1 MSAAPF
7 KVKAVYEYK
16 SAEPDDLNFPNGQII
31 TVTVVEDDDWY
42 TGNYVDGS
50 GSLKEGLFPKNFVE
64 KYEPA
69 IPSRPKRVQPKADTP
84 AEAPVPVAANQ
95 QTEDHAPSRSMVEAP
110 HEPEPVVIPAASP
123 PTQAAV
129 KSPPAPEPAVAVGKP
144 AGGKPPPPV
153 AEKPS
158 SNSFRDRIAAF
169 NKTAAAPPTPF
180 KPATQN
186 SSTGFIRKPF
196 VAPPPSKDSYVPS
209 PRAPPPQKIYRRD
222 EDPEM
227 AREEH
232 TTASE
237 RAAEVTAAPE
247 ENGDA
252 PKPLTLKERMA
263 LLQKQQLEQAQR
275 HAEGVQKKEK
285 TKRPKKPRM
294 DSVEDAD
301 VAETNTAAPIER
313 VQSNETLGKRSVEFA
328 DDEAGPLRG
337 NSKTSQDRHAVATPP
352 PPSRELVSDTNDAD
366 DSGAGDTEDAQE
378 TSTEEERPKSKH
390 GAGEHTSGA
399 FTEEPESTEHHRD
412 AEPADEDEEEEAD
425 DTDEDPEVKRR
436 REIRDR
442 MAKMSGG
449 MGMMGM
455 FGPPGGMAGPSSA
468 RKPKASA
475 EKSRQQSSQHPPQE
489 EMLSAPPVP
498 VMAMPGM
505 TKPPPPPATES
516 SGDDDYAQPKL
527 QGNDPQNLSDGEEEL
542 PIAPIRRS
550 ATDRTVPPVP
560 QTRGLPSQPAN
571 DASGNPSTERPGPTR
586 ADSQDSASAPPP
598 PARLTRP
605 PAEEHADSPRPQSK
619 GGPPALP
626 PAPPRRPTEPT
637 QLDTSP
643 ALSPTAENKRFSRGP
658 PPVPMSPITASPQVR
673 APPPPPP
680 GQPPSRRSTN
690 DSRLSSSRPLVQSD
704 SEEET
709 TEYEGDIDTDIGNTE
724 KHKAALKAHNRD
736 SSLDEDTLTDE
747 ASSKSPISPPG
758 RTVPPVPNASAPR
771 DGPPPPPPQ
780 HAPVRK
786 STEAPRLAPPPV
798 PPPKEEVDD
807 GEYDP
812 FKYNQ
817 PINPAPSRSTYAP
830 VLASPVEEAEQD
842 GMYDPTPTATR
853 SIPQPPTDRSPPPPP
868 LSTAPLM
875 SGGIGQ
881 PPMQEPRT
889 PIQASR
895 PSMQGGRPST
905 HNNRPSLDEQGR
917 DHTIMATDIDLGHS
931 SMWWT
936 HPNTPPPSLQSQQDV
951 LYEIESSTSTKR
963 GGKASTTTDI
973 YVLYPDYSQTS
984 IHCTFDPSD
993 PQQALLE
1000 QKHDRPPPLPRK
1012 DQLEAASSQ
1021 FGSAIA
1027 SSAATKLHSTAGD
1040 GTSQSFVLELL
1051 KPLSTQALM
1060 PIGTRSFG
1068 ALVYA
1073 NMANTSIQ
1081 VFDEIRPGDIV
1092 TFRNT
1097 KFNGKH
1103 GPMHQKYSAEAGMG
1117 GKEHV
1122 AVVAE
1127 WDGTKK
1133 KIKVWEQGREKEGKK
1148 GKVREESWRMG
1159 DLRSGD
1165 VRVWRVM
1172 SRAWVGWD
1180 TGK

>member
-42 TGNYVDGS
+42 TGNYVDAS
-50 GSLKEGLFPKNFVE
+50 GSTREGLFPKNFVE

-69 IPSRPKRVQPKADTP
+69 IPSRPKRVQPKVDTP
-84 AEAPVPVAANQ
+84 AEAPLPVAAQ
-95 QTEDHAPSRSMVEAP
+95 QETEYQAPSTRPVEVSREAESLP
-110 HEPEPVVIPAASP
+110 IPAASP
-123 PTQAAV
+123 PVHTAV
-129 KSPPAPEPAVAVGKP
+129 HSPPPATGPSVAAAKS

-169 NKTAAAPPTPF
+169 NKTGAPPPTPF
-180 KPATQN
+180 KPTTQN
-186 SSTGFIRKPF
+186 NSSPFINKKY
-196 VAPPPSKDSYVPS
+196 VAPPPSKNAYVHP
-209 PRAPPPQKIYRRD
+209 PREQPPQKVFNRGD
-222 EDPEM
+222 DPDI
-227 AREEH
+227 AREEP

-237 RAAEVTAAPE
+237 RAAEVPTGAE
-247 ENGDA
+247 EDEDA
-252 PKPLTLKERMA
+252 PKPMTLKERMA
-263 LLQKQQLEQAQR
+263 LLQKQQLEQAER

-285 TKRPKKPRM
+285 IKRPKKPRVDSSDNM
-294 DSVEDAD
+294 DAARTSMDAP
-301 VAETNTAAPIER
+301 VER
-313 VQSNETLGKRSVEFA
+313 VQSNETLGKGSVEFA

-337 NSKTSQDRHAVATPP
+337 NSKTSQDRNAIASPP

-390 GAGEHTSGA
+390 GAAEHVPGA
-399 FTEEPESTEHHRD
+399 FTEEPESTTDHRD
-412 AEPADEDEEEEAD
+412 AEAGDEDEEEEAD

-442 MAKMSGG
+442 MAKFSGG
-449 MGMMGM
+449 MGMVGM
-455 FGPPGGMAGPSSA
+455 FGPPGMAGSSSA
-468 RKPKASA
+468 KKTRVSGERTREA
-475 EKSRQQSSQHPPQE
+475 SSQKTQHE
-489 EMLSAPPVP
+489 ESSSAPPVP
-498 VMAMPGM
+498 IMPMPGM
-505 TKPPPPPATES
+505 TKPPPPPANES
-516 SGDDDYAQPKL
+516 SEEDESSQPT
-527 QGNDPQNLSDGEEEL
+527 PQDTDSRNLLDGEDEYPL
-542 PIAPIRRS
+542 RTSHSDRAAAPI
-550 ATDRTVPPVP
+550 PPN
-560 QTRGLPSQPAN
+560 RGLPPPSPS
-571 DASGNPSTERPGPTR
+571 DARRPPSSSERPMPNR
-586 ADSQDSASAPPP
+586 ADSKDFASAPPP
-598 PARLTRP
+598 PSRPTRP
-605 PAEEHADSPRPQSK
+605 TAEEHADIPRPQSK

-626 PAPPRRPTEPT
+626 PAPPRRPTEPSR
-637 QLDTSP
+637 LDTSP
-643 ALSPTAENKRFSRGP
+643 PNSPSAEINRFNRGP
-658 PPVPMSPITASPQVR
+658 PPVPMSPTIVSPQTR

-690 DSRLSSSRPLVQSD
+690 DSRMSFPRHPAQGH
-704 SEEET
+704 SEVET
-709 TEYEGDIDTDIGNTE
+709 DGNEGDVDTDISNAET
-724 KHKAALKAHNRD
+724 HKPALTAHHRD

-747 ASSKSPISPPG
+747 ASSKSPIGPPA

-771 DGPPPPPPQ
+771 DGPPPLPSQ
-780 HAPVRK
+780 GAHQRK
-786 STEAPRLAPPPV
+786 SSEGPRSVPPPV
-798 PPPKEEVDD
+798 PPPHDD
-807 GEYDP
+807 ADDDEYDP

-817 PINPAPSRSTYAP
+817 PVNSPPTRSTYAP
-830 VLASPVEEAEQD
+830 VLASPMEEREQD
-842 GMYDPTPTATR
+842 SMYDPTPTATR
-853 SIPQPPTDRSPPPPP
+853 IPQPPIERGPPALP
-868 LSTAPLM
+868 SSAAPLM

-881 PPMQEPRT
+881 VPMQESRT
-889 PIQASR
+889 STQASR
-895 PSMQGGRPST
+895 PSTQGGRPSI
-905 HNNRPSLDEQGR
+905 HNDRGSLEQGR
-917 DHTIMATDIDLGHS
+917 DHTIMASDIDLGQN

-936 HPNTPPPSLQSQQDV
+936 KPNTPPPSLQGRQDI
-951 LYEIESSTSTKR
+951 LYEIESSTSTRR
-963 GGKASTTTDI
+963 GGKSNTITDV
-973 YVLYPDYSQTS
+973 YALYLDYSQTT
-984 IHCTFDPSD
+984 IHCTFDPSE
-993 PQQALLE
+993 PQHASIE
-1000 QKHDRPPPLPRK
+1000 QKHDRPPPLPRR

-1021 FGSAIA
+1021 FGSVIA
-1027 SSAATKLHSTAGD
+1027 SSAAGKLNTTVGD
-1040 GTSQSFVLELL
+1040 GTPQSFILELL

-1068 ALVYA
+1068 APVYA

-1081 VFDEIRPGDIV
+1081 VTDEIRPGDIV
-1092 TFRNT
+1092 TFRT
-1097 KFNGKH
+1097 AKFNGKH

-1117 GKEHV
+1117 GREHV

-1172 SRAWVGWD
+1172 SRGWVGWD